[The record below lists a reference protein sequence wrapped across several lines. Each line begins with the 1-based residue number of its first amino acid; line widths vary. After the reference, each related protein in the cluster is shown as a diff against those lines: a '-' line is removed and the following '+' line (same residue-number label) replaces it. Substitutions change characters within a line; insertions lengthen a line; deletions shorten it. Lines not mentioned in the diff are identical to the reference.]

1 MKSVLIATALLLAV
15 CVSGARAGKA
25 DETPAARE
33 TWKAEWSNRLS
44 GLKGEWMFILN
55 QGDGVLSGTVTVDGV
70 THELAGKREGA
81 WLEINWKDAKGQV
94 TQVRVV
100 AGAGEWRGVVFSG
113 GGGRWVEYGRVRAQ
127 PVY

>member
-1 MKSVLIATALLLAV
+1 MKSVLIAVALLLTV
-15 CVSGARAGKA
+15 CVSGARAGEA
-25 DETPAARE
+25 DETSAAQE

-44 GLKGEWMFILN
+44 GLNGEWMFVLKR
-55 QGDGVLSGTVTVDGV
+55 GDGVLSGTVTVDGI

-81 WLEINWKDAKGQV
+81 WLEMNWKDAKGQV